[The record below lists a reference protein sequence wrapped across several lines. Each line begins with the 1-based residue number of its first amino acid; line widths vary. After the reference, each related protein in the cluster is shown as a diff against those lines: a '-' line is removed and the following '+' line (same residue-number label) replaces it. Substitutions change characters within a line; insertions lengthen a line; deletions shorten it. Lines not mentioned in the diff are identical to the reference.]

1 MFQKSYWYGAAAGL
15 AIATTA
21 LSGIASA
28 QQAAG
33 DALNEGDIIVTAQ
46 KRAQKLND
54 VGITISA
61 ATSEQLQSAG
71 VAEVADLAKITPGF
85 SVGNTY
91 GGYQVF
97 SLRGVNFNSSQFS
110 APPAVSTYVDE
121 AILPYSAMTSG
132 MMLDV
137 DHVEV
142 LKGPQGTLFGQN
154 ATGGSINIVAAKP
167 TATPK
172 AGFDVEVNHFGQ
184 VMASGF
190 VSGPISDTL
199 RARIAGSTTQFGAW
213 QKGYYLSDR
222 KNGDQNKGA
231 ARLLLDWTPTD
242 RLTVGVNLNAN
253 YDRGEQQQSQF
264 GSFAPQIP
272 SNVIPGMSGYPKPT
286 DNRDADITPGI
297 DTRADNRLFQAVLR
311 IDYEVSDSITLTSMT
326 NYMDYKGSAFRDG
339 DGTVFDSLN
348 YRTQSS
354 DKTISQEL
362 RLTGKA
368 FDDRLTYILGGNY
381 QKDKIFDRIEYS
393 FPGYSAIPAGT
404 VFDIPSNMRNRS
416 MGVFGNLEFEI
427 APGLS
432 ITGGARYTELKQQLS
447 GCYLPNSI
455 GVVVADSIANG
466 TRAALGL
473 APTTAYQAGQCATI
487 NNSVPNVAN
496 PNGPGLIPD
505 YLPYAPDLSEKEHNT
520 SWRVGANYKPADGML
535 LYGLVSRGYKAG
547 LFPVI
552 ISLVSSQRNHVRQEQ
567 VTAYE
572 VGAKIDLFDRA
583 VHLNLSAFYYDY
595 VDKQFFT
602 YEPVPPI
609 GTGSLLIN
617 VPKSKVKGIDAD
629 ITINPAQGLTLRG
642 AITYVDT
649 KVGNFNTFDFL
660 GNLVNATGTEFN
672 FAPPLSGSFDAQYS
686 FPIGAERSLYLG
698 GGGTF
703 ASRTYSNL
711 GETPES
717 RIPGYM
723 TFDARAG
730 VESDAGWKVGLFVR
744 NLANKYYYTA
754 VFPSSDTN
762 QRFSALP
769 RTFGAVASF
778 RF

>member
-1 MFQKSYWYGAAAGL
+1 MFHKSYWYSAAAGF
-15 AIATTA
+15 AIAAVTA
-21 LSGIASA
+21 SGTASA
-28 QQAAG
+28 QQAGDEAASAG
-33 DALNEGDIIVTAQ
+33 EIIVTAQ

-61 ATSEQLQSAG
+61 ATNEQLQSAG
-71 VAEVADLAKITPGF
+71 VSEIADLAKITPGF

-121 AILPYSAMTSG
+121 AILPYSAMTGG

-172 AGFDVEVNHFGQ
+172 AGFDVEVNNFGQ
-184 VMASGF
+184 VMMGGF
-190 VSGPISDTL
+190 VSGPLSETL
-199 RARIAGSTTQFGAW
+199 RARVAANTTQFGAW

-242 RLTVGVNLNAN
+242 RLTVAINVNAN
-253 YDRGEQQQSQF
+253 YDRSEQQQSQF
-264 GSFAPQIP
+264 GNFAPQIP
-272 SNVIPGMSGYPKPT
+272 AGVIPGMSAYPRPT

-297 DTRADNRLFQAVLR
+297 DTRADNRLYQGVLR
-311 IDYEVSDSITLTSMT
+311 IDYEASDSITLTSMT
-326 NYMDYKGSAFRDG
+326 NYLDYKGNAFRDG

-348 YRTQSS
+348 YRTQSA
-354 DKTISQEL
+354 DKTFSQEL

-368 FDDRLTYILGGNY
+368 LDDRITYIVGGNY
-381 QKDKIFDRIEYS
+381 QRDKIFDRIEYS
-393 FPGYSAIPAGT
+393 FPGYSAIPPGT
-404 VFDIPSNMRNRS
+404 VFDIPSDMRNRS
-416 MGVFGNLEFEI
+416 VGVFGNVEFEI
-427 APGLS
+427 VPGLS
-432 ITGGARYTELKQQLS
+432 VTGGARYTELKQELS
-447 GCYLPNSI
+447 GCYTANAI
-455 GVVVADSIANG
+455 GIAVADSIANG

-473 APTTAYQAGQCATI
+473 PPTTAYQAGQCATI
-487 NNSVPNVAN
+487 NNNVPNVAN

-505 YLPYAPDLSEKEHNT
+505 YLPYAPDLVQKEHNT
-520 SWRVGANYKPADGML
+520 SWRIGANYKPADGML
-535 LYGLVSRGYKAG
+535 LYGLVSRGFKAG

-552 ISLVSSQRNHVRQEQ
+552 ISLVSSQRNSVRQEQ
-567 VTAYE
+567 VTSYE
-572 VGAKIDLFDRA
+572 IGAKLDLFDRA

-595 VDKQFFT
+595 IDKQFFT

-629 ITINPAQGLTLRG
+629 VTINPVQGLTLRG

-649 KVGNFNTFDFL
+649 KVGAFNTFDFL
-660 GNLVNATGTEFN
+660 GGAVDATGTEFN

-686 FPIGAERSLYLG
+686 FDVGGARSIYLG

-703 ASRTYSNL
+703 ASRTFSNL

-717 RIPGYM
+717 RIPGYL

-730 VESDAGWKVGLFVR
+730 VESDAGWKIGLFVR

-762 QRFSALP
+762 QRFAGQP
-769 RTFGAVASF
+769 RTFGAVGSF